1 MQLSVNGIDTFVAT
15 GGRPF
20 DPSLPAVVMLHGAGF
35 DHSTWALHSRW
46 FAHHG
51 YTVLAPDLP
60 GHGRSS
66 GQPLPTIADMADW
79 TAALLDA
86 AGAPKAKLVGHSM
99 GSLIALETSA
109 RHPDKV
115 SGLSLIGTAATMT
128 VGPDLL
134 KAAEAND
141 PDAFDMVS
149 IWGLGFKAELGGSLA
164 PGLWMHQG
172 AQRVLQQTRPGVLFN
187 DLNACNSYQNALAA
201 AAQVKVPATFI
212 LGERDMMTP
221 AKAGKTLAAATPNAR
236 TVVLPGAGHMMM
248 AEAPDELLAALRP
261 WRMISDSTN
270 CAVLLATAKQMPCA
284 PLMIAVLMPITSAR
298 DDTSGPPELP
308 GLSAASV
315 WITSSMVR
323 PLTERIER
331 PSADTTPAVTVDS
344 KPRGL
349 PIATTNWPRRR
360 LLNCR
365 ARHSANRA
373 RRRRAAAPDRCR
385 DRRRARA
392 RR

>member
-1 MQLSVNGIDTFVAT
+1 MQLSVNGADVFVAT

-51 YTVLAPDLP
+51 YSVLAPDLP
-60 GHGRSS
+60 AHGRSS
-66 GQPLPTIADMADW
+66 GAPLPTIADMADW

-86 AGAPKAKLVGHSM
+86 AGMPKAKLVGHSM

-115 SGLSLIGTAATMT
+115 SSLSLIGTAATMT

-134 KAAEAND
+134 KAAEFNN
-141 PDAFDMVS
+141 PDAIDMVS

-172 AQRVLQQTRPGVLFN
+172 AQRVLQQTRPGVLYN
-187 DLNACNSYQNALAA
+187 DLNACNAYQNALAA

-236 TVVLPGAGHMMM
+236 TVVAAGRRPHDDGRSTGRVAGGVAVVIRTPLSLLILRSREAASRRMRATGGASWF
-248 AEAPDELLAALRP
+248 ETALRASSP
-261 WRMISDSTN
+261 RGS
-270 CAVLLATAKQMPCA
+270 ATAVPQA
-284 PLMIAVLMPITSAR
+284 S
-298 DDTSGPPELP
+298 SPPD
-308 GLSAASV
+308 GYRSRA
-315 WITSSMVR
+315 TF
-323 PLTERIER
+323 
-331 PSADTTPAVTVDS
+331 PSAIHPSPACGRCG
-344 KPRGL
+344 RGRVCGS
-349 PIATTNWPRRR
+349 N
-360 LLNCR
+360 
-365 ARHSANRA
+365 
-373 RRRRAAAPDRCR
+373 RRRR
-385 DRRRARA
+385 
-392 RR
+392 